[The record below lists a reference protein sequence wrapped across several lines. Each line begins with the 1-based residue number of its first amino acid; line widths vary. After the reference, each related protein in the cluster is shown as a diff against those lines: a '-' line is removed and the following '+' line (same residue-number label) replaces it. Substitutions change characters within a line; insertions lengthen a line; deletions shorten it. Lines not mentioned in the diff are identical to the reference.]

1 MNIITD
7 ELIEEKFG
15 CRRCN
20 ACCKQPGFVYLKE
33 GEAERM
39 AEYLGMLVYDFTDQ
53 FCDVVNR
60 RRLVLKK
67 SPDEVCVFLE
77 NAGCRIQAVKP
88 QQCRDFPAKWRT
100 VKSFEYCQG
109 LKELM
114 NSDA

>member
-1 MNIITD
+1 MNLTQQV
-7 ELIEEKFG
+7 IEEKFG

-33 GEAERM
+33 GEADRM

-53 FCDVVNR
+53 FCDVVDR

-67 SPDEVCVFLE
+67 RSDEVCVFLNE
-77 NAGCRIQAVKP
+77 EGCRVHAVKP
-88 QQCRDFPAKWRT
+88 DQCRDFPSKWRT
-100 VKSFEYCQG
+100 PASLEYCQG